1 MVVLEAFGLASKE
14 LFDYNRENY
23 KFDQEQRLERD
34 MQRVEMQINRFD
46 LFREDIE
53 DLVKLTVDK
62 MDMYHIVGAL
72 FLSFT
77 ALVYCEG
84 IIEGPQPP
92 FFMGLYLLTVAASFV
107 YLLLAVWLSMYASIA
122 SHSFGVRLRTRYVR
136 LPIPNLSQIQSLT
149 TKLSDFEKQGLSKVM
164 RLPFGP
170 TGAQTW
176 QLEAQRNE
184 ASSATESAASTAIA
198 DVGGKPNA
206 LPETRLGEQG
216 DLGFGREDLLMKAA
230 ASVPGKH
237 VELFRKLQAK
247 WQCYDAYARVSMAL
261 GVNQMIQSVN
271 YFVVGVTMIQT
282 CSPSCGY
289 AATVIFQSCAFGL
302 MFLDIAG
309 LKTSQIM
316 ALQIVGSL
324 PMVIL
329 VIMLTIANQGRQSS
343 EPIDVLCTAF
353 YASPACPFLEAL
365 WLELFMQTA
374 RPTKDEASLPRRF
387 RTVLFL
393 DVFGDAAYDPTEAEH
408 ATVTAGV
415 DGKLDEQ
422 AGDVNRREIQQTQ
435 AALSIFA
442 MEGAQSALR
451 CWEAVPQDLLTRI
464 QVSQLQSLR
473 QEFNDWRHRYHGCLS
488 KMKSRRGAPYDPIQ
502 QDARALRTWE
512 ELTPLEQQQNEF
524 YSAVIG
530 PLQRRADGST
540 QYYDLMRNIAV
551 WTLAPGTK
559 VLDMTE
565 VVNRVQ
571 NVEHEVT
578 SLLKTERGD
587 LEAIGVSEHEPESRP
602 FIFKS
607 RKRAGHHRL
616 PWKSVRRM
624 TAVLQ
629 VCWIFLGI
637 QSLLSSLGV
646 GGQLRFERRLTS
658 VARKESLILTDLP
671 ILWPHSFFRPTAL
684 SCGMESGNSKI
695 IMETPYA
702 QYQLRFDASA
712 AKLSP
717 VSSSSFAAGDNLLGC
732 SPLGCTKAQLEDGG
746 RVLSVRQGT
755 LMAHGEE
762 VNKRYQDPHTLHLEI
777 QGQPWLKMAGLQL
790 PCATVQLLL
799 GFQSNRT
806 CYVFA
811 GWDGEH
817 LPLVALE
824 IPANSELV
832 AVITPRVDAPLEG
845 LTDLTA
851 LHMAQNANGV
861 RLWALLPG
869 QVEAWDLSSLVALGT
884 WKLDG
889 ASCLEATSLCEASAL
904 QLDDQLDSLLLAGFV
919 EQRPH
924 LFRAQLPK
932 FEGLGVLGM

>member
-184 ASSATESAASTAIA
+184 ASSATGSAASTAIA

-488 KMKSRRGAPYDPIQ
+488 KMKSRRGVPYDPIQ

-717 VSSSSFAAGDNLLGC
+717 VSSSSFAAGDSLLGC

-746 RVLSVRQGT
+746 RVLVRQGT

-889 ASCLEATSLCEASAL
+889 ACLEATSLCEASAL

-932 FEGLGVLGM
+932 FEGLGVLRM

>member
-149 TKLSDFEKQGLSKVM
+149 TKLSDFEKQGISKVM

-184 ASSATESAASTAIA
+184 SSAGSAGSATGATGATGSARPA
-198 DVGGKPNA
+198 LPELGPGLKGNA
-206 LPETRLGEQG
+206 LPETRLGDQG

-316 ALQIVGSL
+316 ALQIIGSL

-329 VIMLTIANQGRQSS
+329 VITLTVANQGRASN
-343 EPIDVLCTAF
+343 EPIDVLCAAF

-408 ATVTAGV
+408 AVVTAGV

-422 AGDVNRREIQQTQ
+422 AGDVSKREIQQTQ
-435 AALSIFA
+435 AAQSIFA

-451 CWEAVPQDLLTRI
+451 CWEAVPADLLTRI
-464 QVSQLQSLR
+464 QV
-473 QEFNDWRHRYHGCLS
+473 G
-488 KMKSRRGAPYDPIQ
+488 I
-502 QDARALRTWE
+502 
-512 ELTPLEQQQNEF
+512 
-524 YSAVIG
+524 
-530 PLQRRADGST
+530 
-540 QYYDLMRNIAV
+540 
-551 WTLAPGTK
+551 TLAINHLTQR
-559 VLDMTE
+559 VL
-565 VVNRVQ
+565 R
-571 NVEHEVT
+571 
-578 SLLKTERGD
+578 SC
-587 LEAIGVSEHEPESRP
+587 
-602 FIFKS
+602 
-607 RKRAGHHRL
+607 RL
-616 PWKSVRRM
+616 PPKK
-624 TAVLQ
+624 T
-629 VCWIFLGI
+629 
-637 QSLLSSLGV
+637 
-646 GGQLRFERRLTS
+646 FE
-658 VARKESLILTDLP
+658 ANMFEAAIPKLILS
-671 ILWPHSFFRPTAL
+671 I
-684 SCGMESGNSKI
+684 
-695 IMETPYA
+695 
-702 QYQLRFDASA
+702 
-712 AKLSP
+712 
-717 VSSSSFAAGDNLLGC
+717 
-732 SPLGCTKAQLEDGG
+732 
-746 RVLSVRQGT
+746 
-755 LMAHGEE
+755 
-762 VNKRYQDPHTLHLEI
+762 
-777 QGQPWLKMAGLQL
+777 
-790 PCATVQLLL
+790 
-799 GFQSNRT
+799 
-806 CYVFA
+806 
-811 GWDGEH
+811 
-817 LPLVALE
+817 
-824 IPANSELV
+824 
-832 AVITPRVDAPLEG
+832 
-845 LTDLTA
+845 
-851 LHMAQNANGV
+851 
-861 RLWALLPG
+861 G
-869 QVEAWDLSSLVALGT
+869 QV
-884 WKLDG
+884 
-889 ASCLEATSLCEASAL
+889 
-904 QLDDQLDSLLLAGFV
+904 F
-919 EQRPH
+919 
-924 LFRAQLPK
+924 F
-932 FEGLGVLGM
+932 

>member
-1 MVVLEAFGLASKE
+1 
-14 LFDYNRENY
+14 
-23 KFDQEQRLERD
+23 
-34 MQRVEMQINRFD
+34 
-46 LFREDIE
+46 
-53 DLVKLTVDK
+53 
-62 MDMYHIVGAL
+62 
-72 FLSFT
+72 
-77 ALVYCEG
+77 
-84 IIEGPQPP
+84 
-92 FFMGLYLLTVAASFV
+92 
-107 YLLLAVWLSMYASIA
+107 
-122 SHSFGVRLRTRYVR
+122 
-136 LPIPNLSQIQSLT
+136 
-149 TKLSDFEKQGLSKVM
+149 
-164 RLPFGP
+164 
-170 TGAQTW
+170 
-176 QLEAQRNE
+176 
-184 ASSATESAASTAIA
+184 
-198 DVGGKPNA
+198 
-206 LPETRLGEQG
+206 
-216 DLGFGREDLLMKAA
+216 
-230 ASVPGKH
+230 
-237 VELFRKLQAK
+237 
-247 WQCYDAYARVSMAL
+247 
-261 GVNQMIQSVN
+261 
-271 YFVVGVTMIQT
+271 
-282 CSPSCGY
+282 
-289 AATVIFQSCAFGL
+289 
-302 MFLDIAG
+302 
-309 LKTSQIM
+309 
-316 ALQIVGSL
+316 
-324 PMVIL
+324 
-329 VIMLTIANQGRQSS
+329 
-343 EPIDVLCTAF
+343 
-353 YASPACPFLEAL
+353 
-365 WLELFMQTA
+365 
-374 RPTKDEASLPRRF
+374 
-387 RTVLFL
+387 
-393 DVFGDAAYDPTEAEH
+393 
-408 ATVTAGV
+408 
-415 DGKLDEQ
+415 
-422 AGDVNRREIQQTQ
+422 
-435 AALSIFA
+435 
-442 MEGAQSALR
+442 
-451 CWEAVPQDLLTRI
+451 
-464 QVSQLQSLR
+464 
-473 QEFNDWRHRYHGCLS
+473 
-488 KMKSRRGAPYDPIQ
+488 
-502 QDARALRTWE
+502 
-512 ELTPLEQQQNEF
+512 
-524 YSAVIG
+524 
-530 PLQRRADGST
+530 
-540 QYYDLMRNIAV
+540 
-551 WTLAPGTK
+551 
-559 VLDMTE
+559 
-565 VVNRVQ
+565 
-571 NVEHEVT
+571 
-578 SLLKTERGD
+578 
-587 LEAIGVSEHEPESRP
+587 
-602 FIFKS
+602 
-607 RKRAGHHRL
+607 
-616 PWKSVRRM
+616 M

>member
-176 QLEAQRNE
+176 QLEADRNE
-184 ASSATESAASTAIA
+184 ANAAGAASAASTAPAA
-198 DVGGKPNA
+198 DTGTRPNA
-206 LPETRLGEQG
+206 LPETRLGEHG

-247 WQCYDAYARVSMAL
+247 WQCYDAYARISMAL

-309 LKTSQIM
+309 LRTWQIM
-316 ALQIVGSL
+316 ALQIIGSM

-329 VIMLTIANQGRQSS
+329 VIVLTIANQGRSS
-343 EPIDVLCTAF
+343 NEPIDVLCAAF
-353 YASPACPFLEAL
+353 YAAPACPLLEAL

-408 ATVTAGV
+408 ASVTAGV

-435 AALSIFA
+435 AAASIFA

-451 CWEAVPQDLLTRI
+451 CWEAVPEDLLTRM
-464 QVSQLQSLR
+464 QASQLHSLR
-473 QEFNDWRHRYHGCLS
+473 QEFSDWRHRYHGCLA
-488 KMKSRRGAPYDPIQ
+488 KMKSRRGVPYDPIQ

-512 ELTPLEQQQNEF
+512 ELSLLEQQQNEF
-524 YSAVIG
+524 YSAVVG

-540 QYYDLMRNIAV
+540 QYYDVMRNVSV
-551 WTLAPGTK
+551 WTLAPETK
-559 VLDMTE
+559 ILDMTE
-565 VVNRVQ
+565 VFHRVQ

-578 SLLKTERGD
+578 ALLKTERGD
-587 LEAIGVSEHEPESRP
+587 LEAIGVSEREPESRP

-629 VCWIFLGI
+629 TCWVFLGVESI
-637 QSLLSSLGV
+637 LSSMGI
-646 GGQLRFERRLTS
+646 GTQLKLERRLTS
-658 VARKESLILTDLP
+658 VARKESLVLTDLP
-671 ILWPHSFFRPTAL
+671 VLWPHSSFFHPNAL
-684 SCGMESGNSKI
+684 SCRVGSNVLVES
-695 IMETPYA
+695 PYM
-702 QYQLRFDASA
+702 QYQLHFGDSMAT
-712 AKLSP
+712 LSP
-717 VSSSSFAAGDNLLGC
+717 HLSSSFVEGAFSLDCDAH
-732 SPLGCTKAQLEDGG
+732 GCTTAQLEGGG
-746 RVLSVRQGT
+746 RILAVKG
-755 LMAHGEE
+755 HE
-762 VNKRYQDPHTLHLEI
+762 VGHTLRREI
-777 QGQPWLKMAGLQL
+777 QGQPWIKMAGVQM
-790 PCATVQLLL
+790 PCAKVGLLL

-811 GWDGEH
+811 GWDGQH
-817 LPLVALE
+817 IPLVAMEAKKLDDMGSME
-824 IPANSELV
+824 SIQPIA
-832 AVITPRVDAPLEG
+832 PRVDAPLDNG
-845 LTDLTA
+845 MQATSTSFSSDLIA
-851 LHMAQNANGV
+851 LHMAQHSHGA

-869 QVEAWDLSSLVALGT
+869 RVEGWDLSSLETFGS
-884 WKLDG
+884 WKLEG
-889 ASCLEATSLCEASAL
+889 PEGEAPGGLEATSLCEVDHA
-904 QLDDQLDSLLLAGFV
+904 LLLAGFV
-919 EQRPH
+919 AEEPH
-924 LFRAQLPK
+924 LFRAQIPTNLK
-932 FEGLGVLGM
+932 QTC